1 VERATLTELI
11 VVLGGEQA
19 GPELGE
25 HVGAVLETVHEL
37 GIVLE
42 NDDGWVRTQTMTRR
56 VRGEG
61 FTRQRFIWKDWDLTT
76 ATASSRSF
84 SCSSW

>member
-1 VERATLTELI
+1 MERASLTELI

-19 GPELGE
+19 GPEFGE

-42 NDDGWVRTQTMTRR
+42 NDGGWVRTRTMTRR